1 MRKILL
7 VLAIAS
13 AAYYFFQSEKNN
25 SNQILVNQTPIIQ
38 AQPLKPK
45 TSEVKNS
52 AQNSKPQE
60 NFPDFSKTIEKDI
73 KSEPSSEIPPDKNQQ
88 TSFKRKSTLQLASE
102 KLQIPITEELQKA
115 TAFKTWNKDEL
126 NVTGIYRGQISI
138 NRQIYVISLNLIFN
152 GGDYTIQPISCISMH
167 DSQKLLFKEFYGE
180 GKLKLL
186 RMPEKQYFIIAVKD
200 QYYLQVFVTHSENR
214 KTLVAHLTTKG
225 QQAPFVF
232 ELHSI
237 IGSPRDNCE

>member
-1 MRKILL
+1 MDRLR
-7 VLAIAS
+7 
-13 AAYYFFQSEKNN
+13 
-25 SNQILVNQTPIIQ
+25 
-38 AQPLKPK
+38 
-45 TSEVKNS
+45 
-52 AQNSKPQE
+52 
-60 NFPDFSKTIEKDI
+60 
-73 KSEPSSEIPPDKNQQ
+73 
-88 TSFKRKSTLQLASE
+88 FKRKSTLQLASE

-200 QYYLQVFVTHSENR
+200 QYYSQLSRGLPIMECSS
-214 KTLVAHLTTKG
+214 KTKG
-225 QQAPFVF
+225 ACCPFVVRCATSVF
-232 ELHSI
+232 LFSEWVT
-237 IGSPRDNCE
+237 NTCK